1 MRTWETA
8 QFVPLKQIENKNMWL
23 TSKGNNERDIQGKE
37 KNIKLGF
44 WQRRIDKIDLQ
55 LKTATY
61 HYKIG

>member
-23 TSKGNNERDIQGKE
+23 NTKGNNERDIQGKE

-44 WQRRIDKIDLQ
+44 WQKRIR
-55 LKTATY
+55 
-61 HYKIG
+61 